1 MVVPAL
7 LALILPLASY
17 FLLGVEGV
25 GGVLIGQTVSGF
37 VMAVYMANAGGAWD
51 NAKKLIEG
59 GFLGGK
65 VLRPTMPQ

>member
-37 VMAVYMANAGGAWD
+37 VMAVYMANAGA
-51 NAKKLIEG
+51 
-59 GFLGGK
+59 LGITQRSLSKVVSWVVK